1 MTSDREKRENSVITS
16 ELDEQE
22 QDGLEIPPHQEAVS
36 VKDQDPLPSSLLRY
50 FEASRSRA
58 AACEKL
64 LLEDLDDEN
73 MENQNGFLSE
83 SSKNEKKQ
91 EKRYDE
97 DMEICDLWQQREE
110 DFQRELRKII
120 EAEKVHQMELELSLK
135 RAHDVFEEELHL
147 QQEHF
152 GELQKRV
159 EHERRMI
166 EEQLKIRKEEDEEE
180 KKNNEEK
187 KQKEVIK
194 GKRQEFEEGEW
205 KKRVEMQLQEEGGKK
220 ETNEKWREDEDV
232 VKKQRENG
240 KKTTEDEVKTEEE
253 NREQQTQSVQKK
265 MREQAEEEERKK
277 KAERQKERVTN
288 KKRAEKESKE
298 EDEGKLLDVKAEE
311 RQNKTELGFTD
322 KLKSGEEKE
331 RGKRGDDGKREK
343 PWRTVRDEEET
354 EKDISEEVETDLK
367 RSVQA
372 KRKETAEREEK
383 LCESEEKQED
393 ERSETMQEKQ
403 GKQRDKK
410 MILQE
415 NKEPKNTEDMRF
427 QQENNDDDD
436 DAENMLKEITPQDKK
451 SKHVD
456 ADRHEN
462 EKLEEEILQK
472 EGDGVNR
479 TNGGRDGKED
489 AKNKVM
495 TVMMIT
501 EAELQPEKE
510 RKKSP
515 DPTNNIMSGS
525 STTSLIR
532 PQTGQQWL
540 PESVSSEESTPTATE
555 AEHPAAE
562 ASAPCWSALAE
573 RTEQKRL
580 SWREGCVSW
589 STLSLQNRSRPKGSV
604 QSQRRP
610 RRKVEADRLPP
621 LCTDSLLQV
630 AGQRSLQEVN
640 MSLNNRL
647 SSSVGKVTI
656 VALEKLPSCS
666 LSSLVQCS
674 QLRSLTLR
682 RCGLKSLEGIKQLQ
696 ELSYVDLRENDISY
710 VDCANMTSLRVL
722 RLSHN
727 KLTSIH
733 GLNGAENLDVLEL
746 SYNSITRVAGLESL
760 RRLQRLLLDHNHL
773 INTRGL
779 KDVCTLLH
787 LNCASNHLEAVE
799 GLESSTLLHSLDL
812 RANNLT
818 DPPSLNN
825 QVLLRELHLDD
836 NCICSLQGLADCWLP
851 LLQNLS
857 ASQNRMTQLPSMM
870 DFISLEHLDLRFNCL
885 SEVLDVCENLQGC
898 PSLCEVWLSGNPL
911 LQERGW
917 RCVLQKAVPGLK
929 AIDGQL
935 TDSSMSA
942 SPAPRVISAPGSFLS
957 ICREQLQQTQDLQ
970 QLHSTELSDASPHL
984 DAVSS
989 LCQHHTLALKLA
1001 EEQRLFHEN
1010 AGATPS
1016 SEKPNPKPAPCGK
1029 TLYTDST
1036 TAERCYTEEEP
1047 SHETIAPNREVIEE
1061 DAHEVRRRRTSKG
1074 FTCGISFPLEKVPTH
1089 HNSDFKRLAAVVI
1102 QQRWRK
1108 YRQRLKN
1115 TTSTVKRTEDNEEEL
1130 EHVPNNKNTVAATV
1144 IQAFWRGFTLRRKL
1158 ASALAAVE
1166 CPDGEDDTFEE
1177 EEEEF
1182 VFDEPNLDKNWT
1194 DFEDSS
1200 PRYCPVPEL
1209 KLPPFGP
1216 SSYISSHTWSPFQ
1229 AWTAGEHGDSAS
1241 QKDSPETSNRSKSP
1255 PSTFAASGVSERS
1268 ERILEEWG
1276 FTDRKT
1282 ALLMLKRAQRMK
1294 STTEERRQ
1302 KNPSVRLELFRN
1314 QLGPVK
1320 AQSRPAPLSQLKV
1333 STAKLGLQQLER
1345 TEPRG
1350 HMQSQRLSRHMQS
1363 PVTLVHCGPAAVR
1376 LSSTVKATH
1385 ILIKASGIIQAK
1397 TFPLLSEQR
1406 LLPPKRNASPSETVL
1421 YIRAVAGGEARRG
1434 AGCTSEAQ
1442 DCAGFNC
1449 TLKC

>member
-147 QQEHF
+147 QQ
-152 GELQKRV
+152 
-159 EHERRMI
+159 
-166 EEQLKIRKEEDEEE
+166 
-180 KKNNEEK
+180 
-187 KQKEVIK
+187 
-194 GKRQEFEEGEW
+194 
-205 KKRVEMQLQEEGGKK
+205 
-220 ETNEKWREDEDV
+220 
-232 VKKQRENG
+232 
-240 KKTTEDEVKTEEE
+240 
-253 NREQQTQSVQKK
+253 
-265 MREQAEEEERKK
+265 
-277 KAERQKERVTN
+277 
-288 KKRAEKESKE
+288 
-298 EDEGKLLDVKAEE
+298 
-311 RQNKTELGFTD
+311 
-322 KLKSGEEKE
+322 
-331 RGKRGDDGKREK
+331 
-343 PWRTVRDEEET
+343 
-354 EKDISEEVETDLK
+354 
-367 RSVQA
+367 
-372 KRKETAEREEK
+372 
-383 LCESEEKQED
+383 
-393 ERSETMQEKQ
+393 
-403 GKQRDKK
+403 
-410 MILQE
+410 
-415 NKEPKNTEDMRF
+415 
-427 QQENNDDDD
+427 
-436 DAENMLKEITPQDKK
+436 
-451 SKHVD
+451 
-456 ADRHEN
+456 
-462 EKLEEEILQK
+462 
-472 EGDGVNR
+472 
-479 TNGGRDGKED
+479 
-489 AKNKVM
+489 
-495 TVMMIT
+495 
-501 EAELQPEKE
+501 
-510 RKKSP
+510 
-515 DPTNNIMSGS
+515 
-525 STTSLIR
+525 
-532 PQTGQQWL
+532 
-540 PESVSSEESTPTATE
+540 
-555 AEHPAAE
+555 
-562 ASAPCWSALAE
+562 
-573 RTEQKRL
+573 
-580 SWREGCVSW
+580 
-589 STLSLQNRSRPKGSV
+589 
-604 QSQRRP
+604 
-610 RRKVEADRLPP
+610 
-621 LCTDSLLQV
+621 
-630 AGQRSLQEVN
+630 
-640 MSLNNRL
+640 
-647 SSSVGKVTI
+647 VTI

-1302 KNPSVRLELFRN
+1302 KI
-1314 QLGPVK
+1314 
-1320 AQSRPAPLSQLKV
+1320 

-1350 HMQSQRLSRHMQS
+1350 HMQSQSGRFLPEMNSSILSGGRVQLTAEQAYAEPRDAGALWASSSSSELHSKGNTHPHKSLWDHSSKDVSSAERAASAPSKKERISFRDS
-1363 PVTLVHCGPAAVR
+1363 PVHQSGGWGGGKKRGR
-1376 LSSTVKATH
+1376 LHK
-1385 ILIKASGIIQAK
+1385 
-1397 TFPLLSEQR
+1397 
-1406 LLPPKRNASPSETVL
+1406 
-1421 YIRAVAGGEARRG
+1421 
-1434 AGCTSEAQ
+1434 
-1442 DCAGFNC
+1442 
-1449 TLKC
+1449 